1 MADKN
6 HPGIKDFS
14 DSGIKFPCGNLEKML
29 KAFRQCGDGK
39 GGKVDCSEI
48 MKKFSEGAG
57 GKSRCAAIMQ
67 NLCSG
72 KEEPIDCMSIMKE
85 LFGNTKEKD
94 EKPK

>member
-1 MADKN
+1 MTDNKN
-6 HPGIKDFS
+6 SCAKDFS

-48 MKKFSEGAG
+48 IKKFSEGGG
-57 GKSRCAAIMQ
+57 GKAGCSAIMQ

-72 KEEPIDCMSIMKE
+72 KEEPIDCMAIMKE
-85 LFGNTKEKD
+85 LFGNMKEKD
-94 EKPK
+94 EKPE